1 MRYYTKE
8 WYELMQRQHYTMN
21 LTPVPDRTY
30 SRKEI
35 QAFYQQDLDAFVD
48 RDREVYNE
56 PPSIDWADEL
66 LLPDKFYPEMFY
78 FTDETTGEH
87 FHPQTPE
94 IARKY
99 LEAELEYYMEQFQN
113 RPPFDLQGEIQCFRE
128 CYQNKLR
135 HSWKQY
141 PQWAQELLDRRLL
154 ALDRVPQ
161 SIYDRLKAE
170 EETNRAA
177 LNSIEEEAKLV
188 LTAQEIPEHIRSQF
202 HFHDSSLLYLKKHG
216 RDWALTMNVF
226 FGWPQSSDTPYTRV
240 NFCQVSAMKR
250 EPGLVLRPRKN
261 SNGELSSNCQYLY
274 DELYKTADGYEVHM
288 LLWTRKGLREL
299 TICCADIT
307 FENNLLLFKED

>member
-8 WYELMQRQHYTMN
+8 WYDLTQKQHYTLN
-21 LTPVPDRTY
+21 LTPVPDRAY
-30 SRKEI
+30 SKKEL
-35 QAFYQQDLDAFVD
+35 QAFYQQDLAAFLEQE
-48 RDREVYNE
+48 RAVYEE
-56 PPSIDWADEL
+56 PPTIDWAEDL
-66 LLPDKFYPEMFY
+66 LLPGKFCPEMFC
-78 FTDETTGEH
+78 FTDEATGEH

-99 LEAELEYYMEQFQN
+99 LEAELERRMEQFQN

-135 HSWKQY
+135 YSWKQY
-141 PQWAQELLDRRLL
+141 PHWAQELLDRQLL

-161 SIYDRLKAE
+161 SIYDRLKSE
-170 EETNRAA
+170 EDANRAA
-177 LNSIEEEAKLV
+177 LISIEAEARRV
-188 LTAQEIPEHIRSQF
+188 LIAQEIPERIRSQF

-216 RDWALTMNVF
+216 KNWALTMNVC
-226 FGWPQSSDTPYTRV
+226 FGWPQSADTPYTRV
-240 NFCQVSAMKR
+240 TFRQVSAMER

-261 SNGELSSNCQYLY
+261 SHGELSSNCQYLY
-274 DELYKTADGYEVHM
+274 DELYKTDNGYKVHM